1 MVSDPVH
8 TKNSCAGRI
17 LWDRWGRWLNCFYP
31 WCSRIGQ
38 LTSLMGGAGWD
49 SVFHLLRCSAPDFKY
64 DLTLVLMEPN
74 SGFDGNATWWLWWC
88 RFSCIKGRTQLA
100 MVRCGV
106 WYWLSCAT
114 TLIDL
119 LVTQWQR
126 PVYQTKATLCSL
138 YLSPFHYLSTLFNS
152 SSSFCFSFMDFSVCV
167 LVFLFP
173 LNYLTLQLLFVLF
186 LFDSLTFFSENWA
199 LF

>member
-1 MVSDPVH
+1 
-8 TKNSCAGRI
+8 
-17 LWDRWGRWLNCFYP
+17 
-31 WCSRIGQ
+31 
-38 LTSLMGGAGWD
+38 MGGAGWD

-126 PVYQTKATLCSL
+126 PVYQWQRPPFVLCISALFTISQLSL
-138 YLSPFHYLSTLFNS
+138 THH
-152 SSSFCFSFMDFSVCV
+152 
-167 LVFLFP
+167 
-173 LNYLTLQLLFVLF
+173 LLFVFPSWTSLSVFLSSFFLLTTWLF
-186 LFDSLTFFSENWA
+186 NFYLSCFSLTLSLSFLKTGLCSRFSKSIPSSASCERVLPLSLIITTNI
-199 LF
+199 LNLNILSCIG